1 MRKSDFKYLLLLIAI
16 FFIPVISCG
25 DDEVVQLNR
34 VDRQLID
41 SLFFAQKDSL
51 IKLTD
56 SLCDLQYEGLLSEAV
71 DSVKRVRREE
81 IEFILGK
88 R

>member
-1 MRKSDFKYLLLLIAI
+1 M
-16 FFIPVISCG
+16 ISCG
-25 DDEVVQLNR
+25 DDEPIKLNR
-34 VDRQLID
+34 TDQQLID
-41 SLFFAQKDSL
+41 SLFFAQKDSI

-56 SLCDLQYEGLLSEAV
+56 SLCDLQYEAILSVAI
-71 DSVKRVRREE
+71 DSVKKVRREE

>member
-1 MRKSDFKYLLLLIAI
+1 MRRSDFKYLLLLISI
-16 FFIPVISCG
+16 LFIPMISCG
-25 DDEVVQLNR
+25 DDEPVQLSR
-34 VDRQLID
+34 TDQQLID

-56 SLCDLQYEGLLSEAV
+56 SLCDLQYPTILSKAI
-71 DSVKRVRREE
+71 DSVKNVRREE